1 ATIQISLEPMEVTAG
16 DAVCL
21 KCQVA
26 GTPEIKVSWFK
37 ADGKVR
43 SSPTCKLEY
52 TKGVA
57 CLKLSKATKSD
68 IGEYTCKAENRIG
81 SFSRLLNLYLC
92 KNHWLFRLM
101 SPVRFEC
108 RVAGSLPIEVSWLK
122 DSKPLSQGEEFS
134 MLYDDN
140 TAVLQINNSEMRHS
154 GEYTCVATN
163 SVDWLISLSEAK
175 KPPVFDVPLK
185 PATVDDGEKLILR
198 CHVCGS
204 SPLKIQWMKDRKEL
218 TPSSSTRISFSDG
231 TACLEIS
238 TVSKLNAGDYLCKA
252 TNEAGSEFCKAKVT
266 VKGKKEKK
274 EGTATFIA
282 KVGGDPIPSVKWMKG
297 KWRQVTHGGRIS
309 IEQKGQEAKLEIKE
323 VTKSD
328 SGQYRCVASNKHGEI
343 EYPYFTVKLQDYTAV
358 EKDEV
363 VLDCELSKDV
373 DVMWY
378 HNEAEIKAS
387 KTVNIKAEGK
397 RRVLIIKRVG
407 DKDKGQY
414 LCDCGTDKTTAT
426 LHIEESE
433 FIFSPPG
440 IPSPPIELH
449 VTGASRDFL
458 AIAWKPPQTDGGAP
472 VRGYHIEM
480 CEAGTEKW
488 MRVNSRPV
496 KELKY
501 RVEEGVTP
509 EKEYI
514 LRVRA
519 VNAIGESEPSD
530 ISENVFPCRP
540 ITVPSPPV
548 NPKVKDYSRATA
560 DLVWTKPTKDGGSP
574 ILGYTVEM
582 KKASAEEW
590 KKVNLDDLIKQ
601 CAYRV
606 KGLEEGV
613 TYRFRVFASNMIG
626 DGEPREIPESVTAQD
641 ILIPPEIEM
650 EATCRDCV
658 TVRVGHNI
666 NIIGY
671 IKARPD
677 PEVFWSKE
685 ETILE
690 NSKRNDGG
698 KSITGYILERK
709 EKRAVR
715 WVPCT
720 KSPISER
727 RMKVTNLIPNHEYQF
742 RVRAENDVGLGDPSK
757 PCRPVAAKDP
767 IGEFAVTT
775 LLLRSSSGG
784 VCFVLFFCGRAE
796 EHVKCQ
802 TMGFKI

>member
-1 ATIQISLEPMEVTAG
+1 MCSCPKACRSDLIYSVSLCFLAFAHTEPPYFTESLEPMEVTAG

-122 DSKPLSQGEEFS
+122 DGKPLSQGEEFS

-163 SVDWLISLSEAK
+163 ISWFK
-175 KPPVFDVPLK
+175 
-185 PATVDDGEKLILR
+185 DDMEIQ
-198 CHVCGS
+198 S
-204 SPLKIQWMKDRKEL
+204 SDKYD
-218 TPSSSTRISFSDG
+218 ISFKSNVAVLCIKNSQVIDSG
-231 TACLEIS
+231 RYSCQASNEAGKASCDIS

-266 VKGKKEKK
+266 VK

-658 TVRVGHNI
+658 TVR
-666 NIIGY
+666 
-671 IKARPD
+671 
-677 PEVFWSKE
+677 
-685 ETILE
+685 
-690 NSKRNDGG
+690 NDGG

-784 VCFVLFFCGRAE
+784 VVLFCFFVVE
-796 EHVKCQ
+796 LKN
-802 TMGFKI
+802 M